1 MVKAEKKY
9 ADALRRI
16 VEKTDFVFTVK
27 NMRST
32 GDFVDPWYDFDSMKR
47 VIEASPS
54 EYKTLLR
61 LLHMGIP
68 AERAALEG
76 EIGTEDTVLMIESGI
91 WRGEGDTVY
100 TNNYVLLLYQGLL
113 LVTEVNAW
121 YETCTNRNTDVY
133 IGYDSLRLAENIVF
147 DRGSTALDLC
157 SGTGIQGLLAA
168 RSARHVVSVELNEKV
183 APVNRFNILLNRM
196 EDVMELRVG
205 DLYTVLKD
213 GETFDYIYANPPFI
227 PMLDEVEYPI
237 CGTGGEDGLRVLNGI
252 VNGLPKYLNPGGRC
266 IIFCECLGDEKTV
279 FFDRQLEAL
288 GRDEG
293 WRITQL
299 RATRMTTALQIN
311 KVSPLNKLFS
321 DDYDDDG
328 FRTKMKAVYDRLGA
342 KYLYSLVYDIYAC
355 GSGDGRV
362 KVIDQCSPWSPDD
375 AVALAEGITLGTNTA
390 SRAVMRDGKQI
401 GSVNLET
408 ADVLR
413 ALGAGGT
420 VREIAEALYPKYK
433 NKPRYEQ
440 LGLPSFEAQILSV
453 CLSLE
458 HMGAISRV

>member
-9 ADALRRI
+9 TDALRRI
-16 VEKTDFVFTVK
+16 VKKTDFVFTIK
-27 NMRST
+27 NLRAT
-32 GDFVDPWYDFDSMKR
+32 TDFVDPWYDFDSMER
-47 VIEASPS
+47 AIEHSPNGH
-54 EYKTLLR
+54 KTLLR

-68 AERAALEG
+68 AKRAALED
-76 EIGTEDTVLMIESGI
+76 EIGAEDTALMIEGGI
-91 WRGEGDTVY
+91 WRAEGDEVH
-100 TNNYVLLLYQGLL
+100 TNNYILLLYQGLL
-113 LVTEVNAW
+113 LVTEINSW
-121 YETCTNRNTDVY
+121 YDTCTNRNTDVY

-147 DRGSTALDLC
+147 DKGSTALDLC

-168 RSARHVVSVELNEKV
+168 KSAKHVVSVEINEKAV
-183 APVNRFNILLNRM
+183 PVNRFNILLNGM
-196 EDVMELRVG
+196 EDIMELRVG

-252 VNGLPKYLNPGGRC
+252 VDGLPKYLNHGGRC
-266 IIFCECLGDEKTV
+266 IIFCECLGDEKNV
-279 FFDRQLEAL
+279 FFDERLEAL
-288 GRDEG
+288 GRAAG
-293 WRITQL
+293 WSITQL
-299 RATRMTTALQIN
+299 RATRMSAALQIN

-321 DDYDDDG
+321 DDYDDEG

-355 GSGDGRV
+355 GSGDG
-362 KVIDQCSPWSPDD
+362 KVRAIDLCSPWSPENS
-375 AVALAEGITLGTNTA
+375 VSVAEGITLGTNTA
-390 SRAVMRDGKQI
+390 SFAVLRDGKQI

-408 ADVLR
+408 ADIFRSLME
-413 ALGAGGT
+413 GGT
-420 VREIAEALYPKYK
+420 IREISEVLYPKYK
-433 NKPRYEQ
+433 EKTRYKQ

-458 HMGAISRV
+458 RMGAISRV